1 MKLIVNITS
10 IMLLILS
17 ASGSIEAQ
25 SQSSNRGSRP
35 ARLGKIEIV
44 DKSFM
49 ECVYEHS
56 NYDPFLM
63 RQELSIGFW
72 KSDVKPADMGIT
84 MTIYAIRYLWQITM
98 GNLHLMNSIRFLKKW
113 ALVLLQRH

>member
-44 DKSFM
+44 DKVLWNVSM
-49 ECVYEHS
+49 
-56 NYDPFLM
+56 NIL
-63 RQELSIGFW
+63 
-72 KSDVKPADMGIT
+72 IT
-84 MTIYAIRYLWQITM
+84 TLFDETRI
-98 GNLHLMNSIRFLKKW
+98 
-113 ALVLLQRH
+113 VD